1 MGTGFLLDSNTVIY
15 LCNGG
20 MPEKAIDFLR
30 IEVGKGIYLS
40 VISEIELLGFNSPS
54 EREALIVESFVA
66 GSSVIPLIRPI
77 ILKTIDIRKA
87 YKIKLPDAIIAA
99 TALMYDF
106 TLISRNDEDF
116 RKITGLKYIN
126 PFTDL

>member
-1 MGTGFLLDSNTVIY
+1 MESRFLLDTNSVIY
-15 LCNGG
+15 YTNDDL
-20 MPEKAIDFLR
+20 PQKTSDFLDKE
-30 IEVGKGIYLS
+30 IPKGIYLS
-40 VISEIELLGFNSPS
+40 VISEIELLGFNAASKQ
-54 EREALIVESFVA
+54 EALVIESFVV

-99 TALMYDF
+99 TALVYDF

>member
-1 MGTGFLLDSNTVIY
+1 MEPRFLLDTNSVIY
-15 LCNGG
+15 YTNDDL
-20 MPEKAIDFLR
+20 PQKASDFLDKE
-30 IEVGKGIYLS
+30 IPKGIFLS
-40 VISEIELLGFNSPS
+40 VISEIELLGFNTPT
-54 EREALIVESFVA
+54 EREALIVESFVV

-99 TALMYDF
+99 TALVYDL

>member
-1 MGTGFLLDSNTVIY
+1 MGFLLDSNTVIY

-40 VISEIELLGFNSPS
+40 VISEIKLLGFNSPT
-54 EREALIVESFVA
+54 EREALIVESFVV

-99 TALMYDF
+99 TALVYDF

>member
-40 VISEIELLGFNSPS
+40 VISEIELLGFNAPT
-54 EREALIVESFVA
+54 EREALIVESFVV

-99 TALMYDF
+99 TALVYDF

-116 RKITGLKYIN
+116 RKIDGLKYIN

>member
-1 MGTGFLLDSNTVIY
+1 MGTGFLLDTNSVIY
-15 LCNGG
+15 YTNDDL
-20 MPEKAIDFLR
+20 PQKASDFLDKE
-30 IEVGKGIYLS
+30 IPKGISLS
-40 VISEIELLGFNSPS
+40 VISEIELLGFNAPT
-54 EREALIVESFVA
+54 EREALVIESFVV

-77 ILKTIDIRKA
+77 VLKTIDIRKA

-99 TALMYDF
+99 TALVYDL

-116 RKITGLKYIN
+116 RKINGLKYIN

>member
-1 MGTGFLLDSNTVIY
+1 MEPRFLLDTNSVIY
-15 LCNGG
+15 YTNDDL
-20 MPEKAIDFLR
+20 PQKASDFLDKE
-30 IEVGKGIYLS
+30 IPKGIYLS
-40 VISEIELLGFNSPS
+40 VISEIELLGFNTPT
-54 EREALIVESFVA
+54 EREALIVESFVT

-99 TALMYDF
+99 TALVYDF

>member
-1 MGTGFLLDSNTVIY
+1 MGFLLDSNTVIY

-40 VISEIELLGFNSPS
+40 VISEIELLGFNSPT
-54 EREALIVESFVA
+54 EREALIVESFVV

-99 TALMYDF
+99 TALVYDF